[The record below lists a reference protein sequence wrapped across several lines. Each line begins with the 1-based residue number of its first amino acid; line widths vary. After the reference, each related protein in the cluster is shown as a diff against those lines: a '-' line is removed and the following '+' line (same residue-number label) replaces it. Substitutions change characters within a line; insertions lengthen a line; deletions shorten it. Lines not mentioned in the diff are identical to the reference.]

1 MPQFFEFFSLEK
13 SEKINPKNII
23 MKNMEMLNYD
33 ILIHADNMHIDC
45 VYITD
50 VTKPVIKREQSLYGN
65 NVNII
70 YCSNKITKDSIISYD
85 QPFQSLEMMIAVN
98 GIANSDKGQ
107 EFINKVRNNY
117 SPEYMSNY
125 YYYLANMF
133 CKIALNEKISLL
145 QRASILVSLVKD
157 IYPKAEL
164 MRKTNDY
171 PQYIDEDKKVYSY
184 LSYEERLLLD
194 KVKNINNNEIDAKE
208 AIIKLSYL
216 FKRKLENKLNPN
228 FMNEFDSKI
237 HFFLNEYYIF
247 NQNLYNLNNDDM
259 IVSDH
264 FDPKR

>member
-1 MPQFFEFFSLEK
+1 
-13 SEKINPKNII
+13 
-23 MKNMEMLNYD
+23 
-33 ILIHADNMHIDC
+33 
-45 VYITD
+45 
-50 VTKPVIKREQSLYGN
+50 
-65 NVNII
+65 
-70 YCSNKITKDSIISYD
+70 
-85 QPFQSLEMMIAVN
+85 
-98 GIANSDKGQ
+98 
-107 EFINKVRNNY
+107 
-117 SPEYMSNY
+117 
-125 YYYLANMF
+125 
-133 CKIALNEKISLL
+133 
-145 QRASILVSLVKD
+145 
-157 IYPKAEL
+157 